1 MEWLDSRQTE
11 YTIAPRSSSRTFC
24 FIRWNNEGGSV
35 SNSYIVQPVY
45 KALQVLRV
53 LGDERREL
61 ALSEICYRVDM
72 PKTTVFRYLQTLC
85 ACGFVTHDPDTDLY
99 RIGLRV
105 WELGQ
110 TVHEPLRVRD
120 LALPAMRELRDQ
132 FNETVNLGVLDGLD
146 VVYIEIIESR
156 RSLRMQAQLGGRDPV
171 YSTALGKAVL
181 AFMPEPQWAAHIPP
195 SLAPRTE
202 RTVTSLSRL
211 QQALALTREHGFAL
225 DDEENEEGARCIAA
239 PIFNHQSVPLAAV
252 SLSAPANRLTNRLL
266 PKVAAAVTHTAAAIS
281 QRFGH
286 R

>member
-1 MEWLDSRQTE
+1 MT
-11 YTIAPRSSSRTFC
+11 
-24 FIRWNNEGGSV
+24 
-35 SNSYIVQPVY
+35 NSYIVQPVY
-45 KALQVLRV
+45 KALQVLRC

-61 ALSEICYRVDM
+61 ALSEICYRVDL

-110 TVHEPLRVRD
+110 SVHEPLRIREI
-120 LALPAMRELRDQ
+120 ALPAMRELRDR
-132 FNETVNLGVLDGLD
+132 FNETVNLGVLDGPE
-146 VVYIEIIESR
+146 VVYLEIIESR

-181 AFMPEPQWAAHIPP
+181 AFKPEEQWAAHLPAA
-195 SLAPRTE
+195 LAPRTTQ
-202 RTVTSLSRL
+202 TVTTAAKLRLSLS
-211 QQALALTREHGFAL
+211 QTRERGYAL

-239 PIFNHQSVPLAAV
+239 PVFNHLGQVTAAV
-252 SLSAPANRLTNRLL
+252 SLSAPASRLTDRLL
-266 PKVAAAVTHTAAAIS
+266 PKAAAAVIQTAAVVS
-281 QRFGH
+281 ERLGY

>member
-1 MEWLDSRQTE
+1 M
-11 YTIAPRSSSRTFC
+11 
-24 FIRWNNEGGSV
+24 
-35 SNSYIVQPVY
+35 SNPYIVQPVY

-61 ALSEICYRVDM
+61 ALSEICYRVDL

-85 ACGFVTHDPDTDLY
+85 ACGFVTHDPNTDLY

-110 TVHEPLRVRD
+110 SVHEPLRIRE
-120 LALPAMRELRDQ
+120 LALPAMRDLRDQ
-132 FNETVNLGVLDGLD
+132 FNETVNLGVLDGPE
-146 VVYIEIIESR
+146 VVYLEIIESR

-181 AFMPEPQWAAHIPP
+181 AFLPEDQWPGHLPP
-195 SLAPRTE
+195 TLSPRTDHTTTALGKL
-202 RTVTSLSRL
+202 R
-211 QQALALTREHGFAL
+211 QQLMQTRDRGFAL

-239 PIFNHQSVPLAAV
+239 PIFNQQRQATAAV
-252 SLSAPANRLTNRLL
+252 SLSAPASRLTDRLL
-266 PKVAAAVTHTAAAIS
+266 PKAAAAAVQTANSIS
-281 QRFGH
+281 ERLGY

>member
-1 MEWLDSRQTE
+1 M
-11 YTIAPRSSSRTFC
+11 
-24 FIRWNNEGGSV
+24 
-35 SNSYIVQPVY
+35 SNPYIVQPVY

-61 ALSEICYRVDM
+61 ALSEICYRVDL

-85 ACGFVTHDPDTDLY
+85 VCGFVTHDSNTDLY

-110 TVHEPLRVRD
+110 TVHEPLRIRE

-132 FNETVNLGVLDGLD
+132 FNETVNLGVLDGPE
-146 VVYIEIIESR
+146 VVYLEIIESR

-181 AFMPEPQWAAHIPP
+181 AFLPEEQWPGHLP
-195 SLAPRTE
+195 SMLAPRTDH
-202 RTVTSLSRL
+202 TTTALGRL
-211 QQALALTREHGFAL
+211 RQQLMQTRERGFAL

-239 PIFNHQSVPLAAV
+239 PIFNHQRQAAAAV
-252 SLSAPANRLTNRLL
+252 SLSAPASRLTDRLL
-266 PKVAAAVTHTAAAIS
+266 PKAAAAAVQTANAIS
-281 QRFGH
+281 ERLGY

>member
-1 MEWLDSRQTE
+1 M
-11 YTIAPRSSSRTFC
+11 
-24 FIRWNNEGGSV
+24 
-35 SNSYIVQPVY
+35 SNPYIVQPVY

-61 ALSEICYRVDM
+61 ALGEICYRVNL

-99 RIGLRV
+99 RVGLRV

-110 TVHEPLRVRD
+110 SVHAPLRIRE

-146 VVYIEIIESR
+146 VVYLEIIESR
-156 RSLRMQAQLGGRDPV
+156 RSLRMQAQLGGRDPI

-181 AFMPEPQWAAHIPP
+181 AFMPEGQWAAHIPP
-195 SLAPRTE
+195 ALEPRTT
-202 RTVTSLSRL
+202 RTVTALAGLR
-211 QQALALTREHGFAL
+211 QALAQARERGYAL

-239 PIFNHQSVPLAAV
+239 PIFNHQGQVAAAV
-252 SLSAPANRLTNRLL
+252 SLSAPASRLTDRLL
-266 PKVAAAVTHTAAAIS
+266 PKVVAAVSRTAADIS
-281 QRFGH
+281 QRLGH